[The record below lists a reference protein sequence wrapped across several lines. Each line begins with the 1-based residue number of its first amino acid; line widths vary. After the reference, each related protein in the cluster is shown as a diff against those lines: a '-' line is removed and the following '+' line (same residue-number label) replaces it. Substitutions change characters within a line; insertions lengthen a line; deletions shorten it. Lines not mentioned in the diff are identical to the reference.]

1 MIGVAVH
8 VRENLVIDLPRD
20 VCRKLLAADSNE
32 ELSDS
37 AHSFDDVSS

>member
-20 VCRKLLAADSNE
+20 VCRKLLAADSGK

-37 AHSFDDVSS
+37 AHRFRDVSN